1 MFIISSVCLC
11 RWFSHH
17 THLSP
22 QNVGYLSFLNQS
34 DTQLLPS
41 LIVLLKLTPACSLSD
56 GSFFLTDDSTPRWR
70 TGDAL
75 WPVQWKPLLRAASN
89 RPLSPLHHKT
99 HVCVFVCVNHK
110 DHTAVL
116 VQFLRLSPL
125 ASGLAGHD
133 TIHPSSS
140 TYL

>member
-75 WPVQWKPLLRAASN
+75 CPVQWKPLLRAASN

-99 HVCVFVCVNHK
+99 HVCVCEPQGPHCCPC
-110 DHTAVL
+110 AVL
-116 VQFLRLSPL
+116 ALESISLRFSR
-125 ASGLAGHD
+125 S
-133 TIHPSSS
+133 
-140 TYL
+140 